1 MTNSHVII
9 DADWEDYVKRLLQVE
24 LTKKGMKYPDLAKK
38 LSEIGIDEK
47 PENINN
53 KINRGS
59 FRAVFLI
66 QCLKAIGCKS
76 LPIELEM

>member
-1 MTNSHVII
+1 MTN
-9 DADWEDYVKRLLQVE
+9 ALTNKNTDWEDYVKRLLQVE
-24 LTKKGMKYPDLAKK
+24 LTKKGMKYPDLAKR
-38 LSEIGIDEK
+38 LAEIGIEEK

-66 QCLKAIGCKS
+66 QCLKAIGCQS
-76 LPIELEM
+76 LPIEL